1 MREKLRGVPRPKGTP
16 HPELRVL
23 SQQQGKNVDR
33 EPNPRL
39 DEIENHFKEVFVKM
53 GDAFTP
59 ADRQALAKLQYD
71 LDEILAQAKDSS
83 GEHETEKGQE
93 VINPK
98 KRVICTLGLPGTGKS
113 TQIKE
118 IQKVTNA
125 PRYHLGEWY
134 KGMQDAEGSGDVDN
148 KERSAKGELVEG
160 LDDNFLEMVAQS
172 PDENIILDGF
182 PRSVE
187 QAEKLYEVAAA
198 ENWDLQFVHLSFS
211 QDQVMSSYMRQVS
224 RSLIGSGESLESGEV
239 DKKEIFGKIKR
250 AIEQD
255 VAAIKAVKATIQE
268 TTGSISDIDCARSPQ
283 EVTKEI
289 QDKLGF
295 DFESDTER

>member
-1 MREKLRGVPRPKGTP
+1 MGMRKKFEGTYSHPDLEVSPR
-16 HPELRVL
+16 
-23 SQQQGKNVDR
+23 QQGEHADR
-33 EPNPRL
+33 EPNPKL
-39 DEIENHFKEVFVKM
+39 DELENHFKELFVKM
-53 GDAFTP
+53 DSAFTS
-59 ADRQALAKLQYD
+59 ADRQELAKLQQD
-71 LDEILAQAKDSS
+71 LDEILAQTEDSS

-118 IQKVTNA
+118 IQKMTNA

-134 KGMQDAEGSGDVDN
+134 KGMQQAERSGDADN
-148 KERSAKGELVEG
+148 EERSAKGELVEG
-160 LDDNFLEMVAQS
+160 LDDNFLEMVVQS

-187 QAEKLYEVAAA
+187 QAEKLYAVADA

-211 QDQVMSSYMRQVS
+211 ADQVMSSYMRQVS
-224 RSLIGSGESLESGEV
+224 RSLIGSGEPLGSGEV

-268 TTGSISDIDCARSPQ
+268 TTGSISDIDCARSPR

-289 QDKLGF
+289 QDKLGL
-295 DFESDTER
+295 DFEPDAGG

>member
-16 HPELRVL
+16 HSELQVL
-23 SQQQGKNVDR
+23 SQQRNNIDR

-39 DEIENHFKEVFVKM
+39 DEIENHFKDLFVKM
-53 GDAFTP
+53 DVAFTP
-59 ADRQALAKLQYD
+59 ADRQALAKLQHD
-71 LDEILAQAKDSS
+71 LDEILAQTEGSS
-83 GEHETEKGQE
+83 GEYEDEKGQE
-93 VINPK
+93 VVNPK

-118 IQKVTNA
+118 IQKATNA

-134 KGMQDAEGSGDVDN
+134 KGMQEAEGSGDAGN

-198 ENWDLQFVHLSFS
+198 EHWDLQFVHLSFS

-224 RSLIGSGESLESGEV
+224 RSLIGSGEV

-268 TTGSISDIDCARSPQ
+268 TAGSISDIDCARSPQ
-283 EVTKEI
+283 EVTAEI
-289 QDKLGF
+289 QEKLGF
-295 DFESDTER
+295 DFESDAGGE